1 MYRALARRVASL
13 PTIVASASLAAVCV
27 HHGGD
32 VNMLR
37 CHVCGATEAHQALV
51 DEVFLISEKYVLVEG
66 LPASICARCGA
77 ATFSRETT
85 ERIRRMVHEE
95 AQPVRAV
102 AMEVFAY
109 A

>member
-1 MYRALARRVASL
+1 MVQ
-13 PTIVASASLAAVCV
+13 
-27 HHGGD
+27 
-32 VNMLR
+32 
-37 CHVCGATEAHQALV
+37 CHVCGSIEAHQALV
-51 DEVFLISEKYVLVEG
+51 DEVFVINGKYVLVEG
-66 LPASICARCGA
+66 IPASICARCGE

-85 ERIRRMVHEE
+85 ERIRRMVHGE